1 MNSRERFVAACR
13 RQPVD
18 RPPVWLMRQAG
29 RYLPEYRA
37 LREQHSFWELMRTPE
52 LAVEVTLQPLRRYGM
67 DAAILFSDILVAL
80 EAMGADVSFGD
91 GGPVVRPL
99 VRSSDDLKKL
109 HPVKPDHY
117 DYIASIIRT
126 LCQKLQPNNAVIG
139 FAGAPFT
146 LAAYLVEEG
155 PAKTLGNIQALAS
168 EQPTLFADL
177 MSQIAESVA
186 TLLEVQ
192 IDAGADVVQIFDTW
206 AGKLDADAYRRL
218 ALPAVQQV
226 VQRIKRHG
234 KPIILYVRNSETH
247 AAAAA
252 GFGGDVLSVDQT
264 VAMGGLRR
272 QLDSALALQG
282 NFDPEELHRPTEW
295 IRERVQHM
303 IDDAGPIGTIV
314 NLGQGL
320 TPTSPVEGVGA
331 LVQAVQDWRA

>member
-37 LREQHSFWELMRTPE
+37 LREKHSFWEMMRTPE

-80 EAMGADVSFGD
+80 EAMGADVSFDD
-91 GGPVVRPL
+91 GGPRVRPL
-99 VRSSDDLKKL
+99 VRGADDLKQL
-109 HPVKPDHY
+109 HPVAADHY
-117 DYIASIIRT
+117 GYIAASIRA
-126 LCQKLQPNNAVIG
+126 LCQELQPDNAVIG

-155 PAKTLGNIQALAS
+155 PAKTLDHIQALAR
-168 EQPTLFADL
+168 EQPALFADL
-177 MSQIAESVA
+177 LSQIADSVA

-206 AGKLDADAYRRL
+206 AGKLDAEAYRTL
-218 ALPAVQQV
+218 ALPATRQV
-226 VQRIKRHG
+226 VERIKQRN
-234 KPIILYVRNSETH
+234 KPIILYVRNSEIH
-247 AAAAA
+247 ATAAA

-264 VAMGGLRR
+264 VDMGALRR
-272 QLDSALALQG
+272 QLDNAFALQG
-282 NFDPEELHRPTEW
+282 NFDPEDLHRPADW
-295 IRERVQHM
+295 IHARVQRM
-303 IDDAGPIGTIV
+303 IDDAGPTGTIV

-320 TPTSPVEGVGA
+320 TPNSPLEGVGA
-331 LVQAVQDWRA
+331 LVRAVQEWRS